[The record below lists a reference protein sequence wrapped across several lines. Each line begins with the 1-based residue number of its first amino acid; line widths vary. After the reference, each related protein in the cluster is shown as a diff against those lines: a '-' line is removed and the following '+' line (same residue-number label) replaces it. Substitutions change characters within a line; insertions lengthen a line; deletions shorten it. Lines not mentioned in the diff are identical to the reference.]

1 MLKPTHLKQTQMTRR
16 KFSKKERRL
25 RRFAKE
31 KRKVYRDRY
40 LRKQVSV
47 LNPEPLEKSFGNFL
61 RKRIRET

>member
-47 LNPEPLEKSFGNFL
+47 LNPELLEKSFGNFL